1 VFVRRVTA
9 STARAYDLVRT
20 ISSETRRILAKIA
33 VDLVRALAHRA
44 RDASPGATEPRTVA
58 SGPGWN
64 VADVLCTCGPG
75 DRAFE
80 ERHGVFCIALVVS
93 GAFEYR
99 SETGA
104 ALMAPGAVML
114 GNAGECFQ
122 CGHRHSAGDR
132 CVAFHYQPDYFER
145 VFADAGVARRRLS
158 FGVPR
163 IEPSRAFA
171 RLVAVASSAVLGA
184 AGMAWDEMAL
194 TLAVRVLRTVEG
206 MPAFDAKPVPAGAL
220 AHVVD
225 TLRRIDDMPDSALG
239 LDRLAEYAGLSPY
252 HFLRTFERATGVTPH
267 QYVLRARLRGA
278 AQRLADTRDKIVDV
292 ALDSGF
298 TDLSNFNRAF
308 RAEFGA
314 PPRGYRASWQRL
326 GAPEQETR

>member
-1 VFVRRVTA
+1 M
-9 STARAYDLVRT
+9 
-20 ISSETRRILAKIA
+20 AKIA
-33 VDLVRALAHRA
+33 VDLARALAHRA
-44 RDASPGATEPRTVA
+44 RDASLGATEPRTVA

-80 ERHGVFCIALVVS
+80 ERHGAFCIALVAA

-114 GNAGECFQ
+114 GNAGECFE

-132 CVAFHYQPDYFER
+132 CVAFRYHADYFER

-163 IEPSRAFA
+163 IEPSRALTPF
-171 RLVAVASSAVLGA
+171 VAASSAAVVGA
-184 AGMAWDEMAL
+184 PGLAWDEMAL
-194 TLAVRVLRTVEG
+194 TLAVRVLRTAEC
-206 MPAFDAKPVPAGAL
+206 MPAFDAKPIPTGAL
-220 AHVVD
+220 ARVVE
-225 TLRRIDDMPDSALG
+225 TVRWIDEMLDEDLG
-239 LDRLAEYAGLSPY
+239 LDRLAEHARLSPY

-267 QYVLRARLRGA
+267 QYVLRARLRA
-278 AQRLADTRDKIVDV
+278 AALRLADTPDKVVDV
-292 ALDSGF
+292 ALDCGF
-298 TDLSNFNRAF
+298 ADVSNFNRAF
-308 RAEFGA
+308 RAEFGM
-314 PPRGYRASWQRL
+314 PPRSYRADWQRT
-326 GAPEQETR
+326 GTRALL